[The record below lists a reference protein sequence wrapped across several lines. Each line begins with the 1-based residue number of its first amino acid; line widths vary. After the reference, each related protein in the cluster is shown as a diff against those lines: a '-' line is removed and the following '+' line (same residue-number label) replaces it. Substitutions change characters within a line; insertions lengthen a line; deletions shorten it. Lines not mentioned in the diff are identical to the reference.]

1 MADPEQIASH
11 LGMLEMVFVLVG
23 AVAVLARDDD
33 RALALYKSGYNAPLF
48 TSTMVN
54 KIAF

>member
-1 MADPEQIASH
+1 VADPEQIASH